1 MSNSGA
7 DMWIADNLLALFT
20 EQSSTIIIGILFF
33 VTMILSGF
41 VSNNATAIIITPIA
55 ITIATTMN
63 LDPKP
68 FIMSIMFAANF
79 SFFTPVG
86 YQTNTLIYGMGIYKF
101 KHFLIIGGT
110 VSLVLWIVASLLLS
124 GTFTV

>member
-1 MSNSGA
+1 MA
-7 DMWIADNLLALFT
+7 
-20 EQSSTIIIGILFF
+20 
-33 VTMILSGF
+33 
-41 VSNNATAIIITPIA
+41 
-55 ITIATTMN
+55 
-63 LDPKP
+63 
-68 FIMSIMFAANF
+68 IMFAANF

-101 KHFLIIGGT
+101 KHFLIIGGS